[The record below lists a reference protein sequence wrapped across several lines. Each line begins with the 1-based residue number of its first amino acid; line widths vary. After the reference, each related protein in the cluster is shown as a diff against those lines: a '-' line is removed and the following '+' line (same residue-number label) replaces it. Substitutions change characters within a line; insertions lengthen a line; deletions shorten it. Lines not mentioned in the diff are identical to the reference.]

1 MGKENILSVGVKSFS
16 TPGNVVPLF
25 RTGPLR
31 TGATWFLQM
40 PTFTNAT
47 PSATKPLPYREN
59 ALFGTSSQAKPVN
72 NSREITIEW
81 G

>member
-40 PTFTNAT
+40 PTFTNADSFSNQT
-47 PSATKPLPYREN
+47 PSLQGKRSLWNIGHKQSPL
-59 ALFGTSSQAKPVN
+59 
-72 NSREITIEW
+72 TIP
-81 G
+81 GK